1 MTARPCCRKVRCMA
15 RDDPRDAS
23 LIGAAGDL
31 LTAFSDLV
39 RKELR
44 LAHAEVSQKLNQ
56 CLRAGI
62 WMAAAVILGLLAA
75 LLVAEAAVFALA
87 SAGLALHWSCLL
99 VAAILAALAATAFY
113 ASQVRMSGDLSPA
126 RTVRQF
132 NEAVRSATEQL
143 R

>member
-1 MTARPCCRKVRCMA
+1 MA

-23 LIGAAGDL
+23 LIGAATDL
-31 LTAFSDLV
+31 LTAFSDLI

-44 LAHAEVSQKLNQ
+44 LAHAEMSQKLSE
-56 CLRAGI
+56 CLRAVVWIVVG
-62 WMAAAVILGLLAA
+62 AILGLLAV
-75 LLVAEAAVFALA
+75 LLVAEGVVFALA

-99 VAAILAALAATAFY
+99 VAAILAALAAVAFY
-113 ASQVRMSGDLSPA
+113 AGQAGMSGNLSPA

-132 NEAVRSATEQL
+132 NEAVKSATEQL

>member
-1 MTARPCCRKVRCMA
+1 MA

-23 LIGAAGDL
+23 LIGAASDL

-39 RKELR
+39 QKELR

-62 WMAAAVILGLLAA
+62 WMAVAATLGPLAA

-99 VAAILAALAATAFY
+99 VAAIFAALAAIAFY
-113 ASQVRMSGDLSPA
+113 AGQAGMSGDLSPA

>member
-1 MTARPCCRKVRCMA
+1 MA

-23 LIGAAGDL
+23 LIGAATDVL
-31 LTAFSDLV
+31 SAFSDLL

-44 LAHAEVSQKLNQ
+44 LAQAEISQKLSQ
-56 CLRAGI
+56 RLRALV
-62 WMAAAVILGLLAA
+62 WMVVAAILGLLAV

-99 VAAILAALAATAFY
+99 VAAILAALAAMAFY
-113 ASQVRMSGDLSPA
+113 AGQGGPSGDLSPA

-132 NEAVRSATEQL
+132 NEAVKSATEQL

>member
-87 SAGLALHWSCLL
+87 SAGLALHCRVFSSRPSLRRSRRQLFTQAKSACL
-99 VAAILAALAATAFY
+99 ATF
-113 ASQVRMSGDLSPA
+113 RPL
-126 RTVRQF
+126 
-132 NEAVRSATEQL
+132 EL
-143 R
+143 